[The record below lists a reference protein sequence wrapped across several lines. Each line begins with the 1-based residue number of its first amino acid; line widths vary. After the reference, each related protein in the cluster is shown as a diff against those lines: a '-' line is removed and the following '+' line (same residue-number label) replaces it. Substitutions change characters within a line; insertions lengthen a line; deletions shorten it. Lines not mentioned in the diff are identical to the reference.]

1 MQTIEQLAESFE
13 SGVAQVVATCFANA
27 MRRKDYKE
35 AKKCLR
41 EELGKATPEELDG
54 LVQHFRRK
62 FYSCPDIR
70 VTPIMDKD
78 SIIMNP
84 DRRYLVRVGDAI
96 FVSSPVLIR
105 RDMFFHF
112 AGEFFKKTEVDQIM
126 EIEDVK

>member
-13 SGVAQVVATCFANA
+13 NGVSQVVATAFANA

-41 EELGKATPEELDG
+41 EELGKATTEELDE
-54 LVQHFRRK
+54 LVQHFRKK
-62 FYSCPDIR
+62 FFNCPDIKI
-70 VTPIMDKD
+70 TPIIDKA
-78 SIIMNP
+78 SVVMNP

-105 RDMFFHF
+105 RDMYFHF
-112 AGEFFKKTEVDQIM
+112 AGDFFKKSEVDQIM
-126 EIEDVK
+126 EIEDIK